1 MGSPQT
7 PTVEQYA
14 RLKEA
19 GQLGA
24 TEFAGVVDV
33 SDGKV
38 TISDETPAASDLA
51 DAFDL
56 VTIPNAI
63 DSHSPA
69 EAIWQPRVRLPDN
82 RQGGHFMSQE
92 VAILGLGTMG
102 AGIAANL
109 MKAGFSLIVYNRTA
123 SKAQDLV
130 SQGARLAATPADAA
144 RGASIILGMLADD
157 AASRAVWTDDN
168 GALEGVEKGAIL
180 IESSTVSPA
189 WIAELAALAAQ
200 RGAELIDAPVA
211 GSRMQAAAGQLWYSR
226 VEASKHSKS
235 PRPC

>member
-1 MGSPQT
+1 
-7 PTVEQYA
+7 
-14 RLKEA
+14 
-19 GQLGA
+19 
-24 TEFAGVVDV
+24 
-33 SDGKV
+33 
-38 TISDETPAASDLA
+38 
-51 DAFDL
+51 
-56 VTIPNAI
+56 
-63 DSHSPA
+63 
-69 EAIWQPRVRLPDN
+69 
-82 RQGGHFMSQE
+82 MSQE

-211 GSRMQAAAGQLWYSR
+211 GSRMQAAAGQLGTRGWKRASTQSRHAR
-226 VEASKHSKS
+226 VEGDQQRD
-235 PRPC
+235 RPSRANRQRREDEVD